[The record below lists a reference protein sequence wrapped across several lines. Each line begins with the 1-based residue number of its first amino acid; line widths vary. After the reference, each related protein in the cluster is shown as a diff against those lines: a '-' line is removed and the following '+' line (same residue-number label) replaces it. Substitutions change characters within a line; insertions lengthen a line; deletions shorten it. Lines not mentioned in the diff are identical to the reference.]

1 MRKKLAAISIIMAS
15 SLILNVPVYAEKK
28 DDTKAM
34 SEDEFLND
42 LKTGLEKRWEMSD
55 NEKDP
60 ESMSSDERVSSYTSM
75 VNAEYDIL
83 KKYEDADFKNAKFD
97 VMADA
102 YVGALETQLKALG
115 YYTSM
120 TSVYDQYWNAGYN
133 IRSILLPDFVDYY
146 GLDVDASQLQ
156 DFRDTKAA
164 LEGAVTYT
172 ITSDTN
178 VESETTSINTDGVNV
193 DNPEQEP
200 IEIYNDDGIK
210 VTISKYELTQ
220 FGSARLTM
228 DVVNLNHKDI
238 SLQSKNNSSIVINGI
253 SSQNVS
259 LYGEVQ
265 IGKTGTVVL
274 EMYPE
279 QLDGISVNDIKTID
293 FNMAIYATTNNR
305 MSFKA
310 ETGDIYLNVK
320 DGIVTRRVVYTD
332 AENIKKVQQ
341 LLTELGYN
349 SGSTDGVP
357 GKLTNSAI
365 LQFEKDH
372 GLEENTDI
380 TPELIAELE
389 KATQQ

>member
-83 KKYEDADFKNAKFD
+83 KKYEDADFENAKFD

-265 IGKTGTVVL
+265 TGKTGTVVL

>member
-1 MRKKLAAISIIMAS
+1 
-15 SLILNVPVYAEKK
+15 
-28 DDTKAM
+28 
-34 SEDEFLND
+34 
-42 LKTGLEKRWEMSD
+42 
-55 NEKDP
+55 
-60 ESMSSDERVSSYTSM
+60 
-75 VNAEYDIL
+75 
-83 KKYEDADFKNAKFD
+83 
-97 VMADA
+97 
-102 YVGALETQLKALG
+102 
-115 YYTSM
+115 M

-265 IGKTGTVVL
+265 TGKTGTVVL

-389 KATQQ
+389 KVTQQ

>member
-265 IGKTGTVVL
+265 TGKTGTVVL

>member
-164 LEGAVTYT
+164 LEGAATYT

-265 IGKTGTVVL
+265 TGKTGTVVL